1 MDVNF
6 PGGNFTEVT
15 VDSGAEESVRPCNW
29 REQLGL
35 HKAPKEL
42 HLVNA
47 SGAVI
52 PHYVQRVVRL
62 KPFSKGR
69 TA

>member
-29 REQLGL
+29 REQFGL
-35 HKAPKEL
+35 HKAPKVL
-42 HLVNA
+42 
-47 SGAVI
+47 GKC
-52 PHYVQRVVRL
+52 QRGCDSALCSAGGEVEAL
-62 KPFSKGR
+62 F
-69 TA
+69 